1 MVMQVVW
8 DMNSKFNRHL
18 ITLLSGTIIGQAIP
32 VAITPILTRLYT
44 PEDLGLLAIFVGITL
59 TIGSIANARYELAI
73 MLPKKDEDAYNVA
86 GLCLIIAITISLTTL
101 LIVWLFNEKIELLLG
116 NKSIGLWLYL
126 IPLVIFSTGIY
137 NTLNYLNTRKSLYK
151 PIARSKI
158 TQSTSMCATQ
168 LSLSYYASSFNGLIV
183 GQVVGSLLSNISLF
197 KSVRRDY
204 SCYKLNL
211 LKVRALGKRYKKFP
225 QFSMWAIL
233 ANNLAIHL
241 NNMLISVFYS
251 VGTLGFYALAQ
262 RILGLPSTLVGN
274 SIGQVYFQQATEEK
288 KKTGQAWST
297 YRATFIKLFIM
308 SLAFFLPLFFIIED
322 IFRVAFG
329 DNWVIAG
336 TYAKILIPFF
346 AVRFIAS
353 ALSNTNNIFEKQ
365 HIALI
370 WQIAL
375 LLLNVTVLLY
385 SYNFGVSFSNML
397 CILSLANVIHY
408 LFLIIITM
416 SYSKGVK

>member
-44 PEDLGLLAIFVGITL
+44 PEDFGLLAIFVGITL

-197 KSVRRDY
+197 RSVKRDY
-204 SCYKLNL
+204 SCHKFNL
-211 LKVRALGKRYKKFP
+211 LKVKALAKRYKKFP

-233 ANNLAIHL
+233 ANNLAVHL
-241 NNMLISVFYS
+241 NNMLISIFYS

-262 RILGLPSTLVGN
+262 RILGLPSTIVGN

-288 KKTGQAWST
+288 KCTGCAWIT
-297 YRATFIKLFIM
+297 YKAALMKLLIMTFV
-308 SLAFFLPLFFIIED
+308 FFTPLFFLVEEV
-322 IFRVAFG
+322 FKLVFGNEWMVAG
-329 DNWVIAG
+329 S
-336 TYAKILIPFF
+336 YAKILIPFF

-353 ALSNTNNIFEKQ
+353 SLSCTNSIFEKQ
-365 HIALI
+365 HISLI
-370 WQIAL
+370 WQVIL
-375 LLLNVTVLLY
+375 LLLNILVMYCSDYFELSFLSFLY
-385 SYNFGVSFSNML
+385 
-397 CILSLANVIHY
+397 ILSATNFVLY
-408 LFLIIITM
+408 LVLIFITM
-416 SYSKGVK
+416 KYARLGR